1 MLTDSNSR
9 TQAPVSADRARV
21 TDKFSED
28 WQAALQRSQN
38 FLLSEQKP
46 EGYWVGELMVDST
59 LVSDMV
65 AYHHW
70 DGNVDKEW
78 QRKAVNHIFAMQ
90 LPDGGWNIYHG
101 GPAEVNATIK
111 AYLAL
116 KLAGVSVRDP
126 RMLKARETAL
136 HLGGVPRMNT
146 FSKLYL
152 ALIGLYPWEYVP
164 TIPPEVLLIGK
175 WFHVNFWDMS
185 NWSRAM
191 LVPLAII
198 NHFKPTRP
206 VKVTLDELYPEGYH
220 ERDLA
225 LPPDPD
231 KISFR
236 NFFLWLDR
244 LHKLAEWFAEH
255 SIHPFRKMAL
265 KKCEKWM
272 LERFVGSDGLAA
284 IFPAML
290 NSVIALKALGYKADH
305 PILKRELAE
314 LKRLEHH
321 EKDTLRIEPCFSPVW
336 DTAIVAI
343 CLRESGVPE
352 DHPAMKKC
360 ADWLMEKE
368 IRIRGDWIH
377 KNPAKVEPSGWVFE
391 YNNQWNPDVD
401 DTAMVLL
408 ALRQIPTD
416 NPAKRDECFARG
428 MKWMM
433 AFQCKDGGWAAFD
446 KDCTNNILEKVPFA
460 DHNAMLDPECA
471 DITARILELL
481 GYENWSRDHHQIRD
495 GIDYVRRQQEFDGS
509 WYGRWGVNYIY
520 GTWQV
525 LRGMRALKWDMNELW
540 LRRGREWLESVQL
553 PDGGWGERCNTYDDP
568 IYKGQGPS
576 TASQTAWAVMG
587 LCAFDDPENPALKRG
602 IEYLARTQNADGSWS
617 EAETTGTGFPKVFYL
632 KYDMYRNAWPLLA
645 LATYKQICERAAAK
659 KMERPNKMGW
669 LHKKL
674 IRPLLFRQDSER
686 CTQQGGQCFG
696 THQPRRISVGLRQKN
711 VRRTGIAH
719 GSFWP
724 KISQSHRTCGRHGQA
739 RGCRSRLGRAGLRFH
754 RTRRRDVARAVRQ
767 SAAAH
772 VPRDPRRG
780 GHQPDGLQQFWC
792 GSRGGKTFRME
803 KIRPVARASHRHQP
817 RQIQDHA
824 AGQSRRGLRQ
834 FLPRA
839 ARLGRFLRRQCQ
851 FTEHAQPAPAARQ
864 GGIGRNFRCAPV
876 VERFA

>member
-1 MLTDSNSR
+1 MLTASDSR
-9 TQAPVSADRARV
+9 TTPPPAAANVRENEEFLKNA
-21 TDKFSED
+21 
-28 WQAALQRSQN
+28 QAALQRSQN
-38 FLLSEQKP
+38 YLLSVQYP

-59 LVSDMV
+59 LASDMIV
-65 AYHHW
+65 FHHW
-70 DGNVDKEW
+70 DGSVDKEW
-78 QRKAVNHIFAMQ
+78 QRKAVNHIFSMQ
-90 LPDGGWNIYHG
+90 LPDGGWNIYLG
-101 GPAEVNATIK
+101 GPSEVNATIK

-116 KLAGVSVRDP
+116 KLAGVPVTDP
-126 RMLKARETAL
+126 RMLKAREVAL
-136 HLGGVPRMNT
+136 HFGGVPRMNT

-152 ALIGLYPWEYVP
+152 ALIGLFPWEYVP
-164 TIPPEVLLIGK
+164 TIPCEVLLIGK

-206 VKVTLDELYPEGYH
+206 VNVTLDELYPHGYH

-231 KISFR
+231 KISLR

-255 SIHPFRKMAL
+255 AIHPFRKMAL
-265 KKCEKWM
+265 KKCEAWM

-290 NSVIALKALGYKADH
+290 NSVIALKALGYKSDH

-321 EKDTLRIEPCFSPVW
+321 ENDTLRIEPCFSPVW

-360 ADWLMEKE
+360 ADWLMDKE
-368 IRIRGDWIH
+368 IRMRGDWIH
-377 KNPAKVEPSGWVFE
+377 KNPAKVEASGWVFE

-408 ALRQIPTD
+408 ALRKIPTD

-428 MKWMM
+428 LKWMM
-433 AFQCKDGGWAAFD
+433 TFQCKDGGWAAFD

-481 GYENWSRDHHQIRD
+481 GYENWSRDHSQIRD
-495 GIDYVRRQQEFDGS
+495 AIDYVKKQQEFDGS

-540 LRRGREWLESVQL
+540 LRRGGEWLESVQL

-568 IYKGQGPS
+568 VFKGQGPS

-602 IEYLARTQNADGSWS
+602 IEYLCRTQNADGSWS
-617 EAETTGTGFPKVFYL
+617 ENETTGTGFPKVFYL

-659 KMERPNKMGW
+659 KN
-669 LHKKL
+669 
-674 IRPLLFRQDSER
+674 S
-686 CTQQGGQCFG
+686 
-696 THQPRRISVGLRQKN
+696 
-711 VRRTGIAH
+711 AH
-719 GSFWP
+719 
-724 KISQSHRTCGRHGQA
+724 
-739 RGCRSRLGRAGLRFH
+739 
-754 RTRRRDVARAVRQ
+754 
-767 SAAAH
+767 
-772 VPRDPRRG
+772 
-780 GHQPDGLQQFWC
+780 
-792 GSRGGKTFRME
+792 
-803 KIRPVARASHRHQP
+803 
-817 RQIQDHA
+817 
-824 AGQSRRGLRQ
+824 
-834 FLPRA
+834 
-839 ARLGRFLRRQCQ
+839 
-851 FTEHAQPAPAARQ
+851 
-864 GGIGRNFRCAPV
+864 
-876 VERFA
+876 